1 MSALIGHAKAA
12 RILGDSLCDE
22 GSELAK
28 NGHGL
33 AALILAYM
41 ASAHLKAAD
50 RMEQAMREEAT
61 GREDAP

>member
-12 RILGDSLCDE
+12 RILGDALCDE
-22 GSELAK
+22 ASELAK
-28 NGHGL
+28 KDHGP

-41 ASAHLKAAD
+41 AAAHLVAAD

-61 GREDAP
+61 GREDIA